1 MSLFLVLYVVAICAC
16 TAAIVY
22 GIVRPERPGPETASV
37 PEKAS
42 VRPLHPAPAVPKRAR
57 RLAA

>member
-1 MSLFLVLYVVAICAC
+1 MSLFLVLYVFAVCAC

-22 GIVRPERPGPETASV
+22 GIVRPERPRSAEVAVHPL
-37 PEKAS
+37 
-42 VRPLHPAPAVPKRAR
+42 RPTSSTPKRAR